1 MIPVTIPKQRQVR
14 LLRLVNGEVSLASRR
29 ETAPAQGHNRPGAGG
44 KARGTDQKIKAANL
58 RRLQRIEG
66 QIRGIQKMVEEDRY
80 CADIL
85 TQLSAVCKAMK
96 AVGTEV
102 LRNHL
107 RHCATQA
114 IRAGEKEAEAM
125 YDELIDLMNKN
136 NC

>member
-1 MIPVTIPKQRQVR
+1 MFQ
-14 LLRLVNGEVSLASRR
+14 EVSVASKRKDAIGDKA
-29 ETAPAQGHNRPGAGG
+29 ETAGPG
-44 KARGTDQKIKAANL
+44 GTAFGSDHKIKAANL

-66 QIRGIQKMVEEDRY
+66 QIRGVRKMVEDDRY

-107 RHCATQA
+107 RHCAARA
-114 IRAGEKEAEAM
+114 IRAGQKEAESM
-125 YDELIDLMNKN
+125 YDELIDLMKKN

>member
-1 MIPVTIPKQRQVR
+1 MPLSRS
-14 LLRLVNGEVSLASRR
+14 LLEEVSLASRR
-29 ETAPAQGHNRPGAGG
+29 QGVSNNPGHTHGPGGTAF
-44 KARGTDQKIKAANL
+44 GTDQKIKASNL

-107 RHCATQA
+107 RHCATHA

-125 YDELIDLMNKN
+125 YDELVDLMNKN

>member
-1 MIPVTIPKQRQVR
+1 MTVETGIQE
-14 LLRLVNGEVSLASRR
+14 VNLASRR
-29 ETAPAQGHNRPGAGG
+29 ETTSDDVGHKRGPGG
-44 KARGTDQKIKAANL
+44 KAFGTDQKIKAANL

-66 QIRGIQKMVEEDRY
+66 QIRGIHRMVEEDRY

-107 RHCATQA
+107 RHCATHA
-114 IRAGEKEAEAM
+114 IKAGPKEAEAM
-125 YDELIDLMNKN
+125 YEELVDLMSKI

>member
-1 MIPVTIPKQRQVR
+1 
-14 LLRLVNGEVSLASRR
+14 
-29 ETAPAQGHNRPGAGG
+29 
-44 KARGTDQKIKAANL
+44 
-58 RRLQRIEG
+58 
-66 QIRGIQKMVEEDRY
+66 MVEDERY
-80 CADIL
+80 CAEIL

-114 IRAGEKEAEAM
+114 IKTGPKEAEAM
-125 YDELIDLMNKN
+125 YDELIDLAKKI